1 MTLVTALKDYV
12 EVVHKLIET
21 APAYINNHSDYTDL
35 VTLFASFFSNLK
47 QGTLDFLSFE
57 WISNIFYLP
66 IVVPQMASAMFSEVS
81 VFDGKFQNFATFLDQ
96 PGSLLKENDSFSLPL
111 SLFGKFLIGFTNSL
125 FLWIPTSAA
134 TFLCLRRFAM
144 QGIEAGY
151 AAALGTMAANFLWLA
166 SVVLGLRFVLVPW
179 MSLDLARYC
188 LGFLLLIK
196 YFWDNRLPSK
206 EVKHSFV
213 FSQSALQKI
222 FCFHFLLALTEQ
234 SSLFPFLSNFTPST
248 QSNAMEGFSATNS
261 FEFFSIHIFYLLG
274 LLIGSFSCILFIC
287 WFCEEPAYSAYVWVN
302 KNLRQI
308 RMGSLV
314 RTIHFF
320 FQTTTFIFA
329 CSSLPYL
336 GIEYAITN
344 PLGFVPNDSFFHQFK
359 ETAFLT
365 HSTSPAFYRS
375 RTNFVNQK
383 VFRNSDWAEFH
394 QKTTPLDTSLYDQGA
409 YRFYTMEDLHYGAD
423 YEWLRR
429 RSEKVKIRGRMKR
442 LRWFPRSWA
451 NRLWDLAKTWSRRN
465 IAWRT
470 EILSQYTRS
479 WDSNAAPSWG
489 KLVRE
494 DILPSLQSRPWGA
507 DPAWGQ
513 KFVDSGSSK
522 TEKNGF
528 WWDWWSRRSFADN
541 DTWWNWLSSKNSSFL
556 ANQRKNDLL
565 LFNETGDLSSTIKE
579 EQSFGGDL
587 KKNVPSSNSSF
598 FEFQKSL
605 GLNSPKKASSF
616 WMPRERMLSLYSE
629 QTFLKKKH
637 QFTQEF
643 STLRKFVRK
652 LESRRKTLSNPFLK
666 KNESSV
672 LDLSS
677 FSNLERKRGTEFQ
690 ALSISDVLSQKTNE
704 KADSSLFSKN
714 TTEIE
719 NSPLSKYKDVINT
732 STREEK
738 STSSLFSKN
747 NESISNLKFEKNIER
762 TNAGKVLFHPVKF
775 YLHKQEGFLRKLSF
789 YGVKASREF
798 KPGNNS
804 PAMVFYLRT
813 YFQNMKP
820 TRISFKRTKMIRD
833 PGIGA
838 QNRVKQMAYSD
849 PKAKRDRILSGTP
862 WIRQWVSRE
871 GFLARRKRL
880 EAWIKHQHY
889 DPDEL
894 WSVLMKADVDTFM
907 KRQPFSHFLTP
918 NEERLLHLRRFLLF
932 EHYDSL
938 RWYTYMQH
946 YRAMKTRLGGTK
958 SFTSRLYNQQFKGT
972 FHKVRHLFSLTPSV
986 SGGSVFKFDQPL
998 YNEWKKEDSFKV
1010 QTSLLHEEF
1019 LNQEKTRGDSFS
1031 LSNPSSPLQTTE
1043 KKQPSYLEKLN
1054 PEKENFSSAG
1064 QKDLIEQS
1072 LNGVREY
1079 FVRATP
1085 IRQEILR
1092 KLISEKNYEELTLF
1106 LRVGQKQLSNSS
1118 RVGQNSLSNIE
1129 KENFISKNKNE
1140 LMESFSFGKNQ
1151 TLSFSPISSFR
1162 KSQFNT
1168 LFIKQRRKGAKDY
1181 RRASERLWKKWKKR
1195 FSWEQENRTLPKR
1208 FGKKSFALLEK
1219 EEEKKSSS
1227 NFSLL
1232 TVKNFLEKN
1241 MKARTVL
1248 DKEKI
1253 EKEVLLA
1260 KIQNLESQKSL
1271 KNLERNPSLTLF
1283 SNQKE
1288 STLQPFQKKETHFF
1302 FSNAEQSLMNQ
1313 SMSSIQK
1320 ALKDAVK
1327 SYKKSKNSNS
1337 SVFSGMNESAFDQKS
1352 SDSFSLQTSF
1362 LKAELQKRFLISK
1375 KEFLNAEQHAIKTKI
1390 RKLLEKNSLKLFS
1403 RKKLSFLTKPF
1414 FFKKRNNVLFN
1425 RKFLVE
1431 KSGNAL
1437 NSSDGLFSKIR
1448 KYEKL
1453 PLLNEKK
1460 LNSFSSQ
1467 IQKEDWHLSNLF
1479 TNRKKTLL
1487 RNRANFRKNFLNVQ
1501 NLELVLKNN
1510 LFVRALR
1517 HQGRRIPGTR
1527 PRLLYTKKREAKR
1540 DTFFIK
1546 DGFKNFDETLESKT
1560 ANLADFSIPEK
1571 KSVKSSFFLKP
1582 FLRLANTYTSTPP
1595 LFTKAEEIVHSF
1607 SLSLNRNL
1615 EKKQNL
1621 FSIKKRL
1628 KSKFTTLPGVS
1639 FSEKSGNGK
1648 IFRNFLSPAGIVSL
1662 NQRLDRAK
1670 QRRKNNPNSI
1680 PVQISDQMKPK
1691 TEERKNIF
1699 SFSSSAP
1706 YFFFDKNLSKVEIQS
1721 NQFLS
1726 SAELAEE
1733 ISPSNTQT
1741 TISLAELAEEISP
1754 SNTQTTISSAEEIAP
1769 LNTQTTISSAEE
1781 ISPSNT
1787 QTTISSV
1794 KELVERI
1801 SLFDESA
1808 TSVPD
1813 SLYSRSENDESA
1825 KEVSTLVQKDDSDDS
1840 IDKLSS
1846 YSNTMDVPE
1855 YQKRSLDSL
1864 TRTGQQEQQF
1874 FKEENKSF
1882 EAVNKVLEMAFNK
1895 ENSINDLIEIAE
1907 KLSSPNTEL
1916 EEENFLK
1923 EEEKRFFSRKN
1934 SSEFFERLVY
1944 LKKEKEKKSFYSVND
1959 LIEIAE
1965 KEAPFFSRLKRK
1977 EKRFLTKR
1985 RALGKNSFFLNKKK
1999 KEIRKK
2005 ENLLFAYG
2013 KKDDV
2018 PPFIQSLDSMVGMTT
2033 WLRERKKGLLTIQQ
2047 QKRKNTFKTFESL
2060 TPSENSSFDFKNEN
2074 SFFSSFK
2081 NSNREQLINVEKR
2094 IIEEILLPTKSLRQQ
2109 AHAKRFN
2116 ARKLVRPKR
2125 LSRLSSLADHFIK
2138 GRSKKM
2144 KAFYESFE
2152 NLKNF
2157 RNFAFRDEK
2166 KKFHDEILQKWLGEK
2181 RRFVLT
2187 GGLFS
2192 EGAPFLIRKEV
2203 PFSNSK
2209 TNENHVL
2216 SLSLKEREEK
2226 MKNENFLQIGDRESK
2241 PLAAPV
2247 SLRIREKSFSNKK
2260 ESNSET
2266 PVSLSFQND
2275 NTNSFFFSGDPL
2287 LNKDSE
2293 KGLLINK
2300 VYSNVFIPSENENS
2314 FSDKIENSKTKSDS
2328 FLEGKNQLLTTNP
2341 IPFYAGWDESLRKFV
2356 ITNRLLSRKE
2366 AGYAVSL
2373 LSLRKEAPAVETTP
2387 FNFQNW
2393 PLQGR
2398 NAATTLFSHL
2408 PFMTPPLLDKNNSEI
2423 IKYELSTRIME
2434 KEKPSTALRDSKNQ
2448 TSEQIRKEELV
2459 STENNKT
2466 LFSERIKKSQ
2476 KRGSSSNFRKVTN
2489 MVLLDQIK
2497 KRRSALFLPLRWR
2510 SSKKTTARVLVKAK
2524 SDLSEVKLHSSS
2536 LKKNQSLFTGSFSER
2551 NKRKRENLDKKI
2563 LPKLD
2568 LLRSLRK
2575 GNRARRR
2582 LPRLRNLKKEASN
2595 NGWKW
2600 TKFFSRRIRK
2610 KMVFLKHEKRKKSLF
2625 VSKSKLG
2632 KKLGWQK
2639 LRWSFSGKK
2648 RSEYK
2653 KAKGERNIRRKT
2665 KRDIRQKIYLR
2676 QRKRPLRRRSLGVL
2690 FTEKNLHLKK
2700 EIERE
2705 GFTNRFSYEES
2716 NSFEKTP
2723 AADSGRISTAPIQT
2737 RKRWSVKRHPR
2748 KIYRHLFTPLS
2759 LNLPVLYDVL
2769 PGHSRFLPSIKTR
2782 PAPGSSVSTVRRAKK
2797 WTTSSK
2803 TSSLRRGALM
2813 HGWAMQQL
2821 LQNMVQKNDSFS
2833 LLSDERFSEKKKG
2846 ELVLPDGLNSETRIE
2861 NFQSQSE
2868 SQINSFL
2875 LKKKEFLDKKLLVSD
2890 KTFSRQRQLHR
2901 GTYKLRELSYT
2912 LPLRLYDRWFFY
2924 YYIGGRED
2932 PLQNVFKNVS
2942 KQLEKNLFSSF
2953 LKKPNKETEQKL
2965 ENQKTNEKESTFSSS
2980 KKSGARFFIKKRS
2993 LQNARRFLT
3002 FKPEQRVS
3010 FTAYLKALERKA
3022 AARLEKKKEVRLTSR
3037 QMEDLKQNVPLSL
3050 EKEISSSNLNEKRI
3064 DDQISQNSSSEEKE
3078 NMWWYNFHL
3087 FKKTSSLKEDE
3098 FEKKDKKA
3106 RFMNA
3111 DNNLQDMLSFVQYD
3125 HAPFNSDFRSPR
3137 ALNRHYPLNGGFV
3150 WPGDYLRLQTIY
3162 LPKERKTRQ
3171 ISFQKE
3177 NFSVK
3182 KKEMNQNSTMSS
3194 VPYKSYTEQ
3203 MLLNT
3208 VSISKKDSLLERNEK
3223 ISSALIKE
3231 RNSDEL
3237 RSENFLKKKKRI
3249 RKTLSQ
3255 KSYASSTQKGKI
3267 REKVNALRAILE
3279 PLK

>member
-111 SLFGKFLIGFTNSL
+111 SLFGKFLIGLTNSL

-151 AAALGTMAANFLWLA
+151 AAALGTMVANFLWLA
-166 SVVLGLRFVLVPW
+166 SVILGLRFVLVPW

-222 FCFHFLLALTEQ
+222 FCFHFFLALTEQ
-234 SSLFPFLSNFTPST
+234 SSIFPFLSNFTPST
-248 QSNAMEGFSATNS
+248 QSTAMEGFSATNS

-302 KNLRQI
+302 KNIKQI

-365 HSTSPAFYRS
+365 HSTSPALYRS

-451 NRLWDLAKTWSRRN
+451 NRLWDLTKTWSRRN

-494 DILPSLQSRPWGA
+494 DVLPSLQSRPWGA

-522 TEKNGF
+522 SEKNGF

-541 DTWWNWLSSKNSSFL
+541 DTWWNWLSSENSSFL
-556 ANQRKNDLL
+556 ANPSPFLLGKKDLL
-565 LFNETGDLSSTIKE
+565 FKETGDLSSPIKE
-579 EQSFGGDL
+579 EESFVGDF

-598 FEFQKSL
+598 FDFQKGL
-605 GLNSPKKASSF
+605 GLYSPKKPSSF

-629 QTFLKKKH
+629 QSFLKKKH

-652 LESRRKTLSNPFLK
+652 LESRRKTLSNHFLK
-666 KNESSV
+666 ENGSSV
-672 LDLSS
+672 LDLQG
-677 FSNLERKRGTEFQ
+677 FSNLERKREKEVQ

-704 KADSSLFSKN
+704 KADSSLFSKKN

-719 NSPLSKYKDVINT
+719 NSPLSKYKALINT
-732 STREEK
+732 STREEI
-738 STSSLFSKN
+738 STSSLFSKKN
-747 NESISNLKFEKNIER
+747 DSISNLKFEKNIEK
-762 TNAGKVLFHPVKF
+762 TNAGKVLLHPVKF

-798 KPGNNS
+798 EPGNNS

-820 TRISFKRTKMIRD
+820 TRISFKSTKMMRD

-838 QNRVKQMAYSD
+838 QNRVKQIAYSD

-894 WSVLMKADVDTFM
+894 WSVLMKADIDTFM

-986 SGGSVFKFDQPL
+986 SGGSVLKFDQPL
-998 YNEWKKEDSFKV
+998 YNEWKKEESFKV

-1019 LNQEKTRGDSFS
+1019 LNEEKTRGDSFS
-1031 LSNPSSPLQTTE
+1031 LSNQSSPLQKTE

-1064 QKDLIEQS
+1064 QQDLIEQS
-1072 LNGVREY
+1072 LNVVREY
-1079 FVRATP
+1079 LVRATP

-1151 TLSFSPISSFR
+1151 TLSFSPISSLK

-1208 FGKKSFALLEK
+1208 FGEKSFALLEK
-1219 EEEKKSSS
+1219 EEEKKSDS
-1227 NFSLL
+1227 NFFLL
-1232 TVKNFLEKN
+1232 TVKNLLGKN
-1241 MKARTVL
+1241 MKAKTVL
-1248 DKEKI
+1248 DKDKI

-1260 KIQNLESQKSL
+1260 KIQNLESKKSL
-1271 KNLERNPSLTLF
+1271 KNLEKNPSLTLF

-1288 STLQPFQKKETHFF
+1288 STLQPFQKKETNFF
-1302 FSNAEQSLMNQ
+1302 SSNAEQSLKNQ

-1352 SDSFSLQTSF
+1352 SDSFSLQPSF

-1375 KEFLNAEQHAIKTKI
+1375 KEFLKAEQHAIKTKI
-1390 RKLLEKNSLKLFS
+1390 RTLLDKNSLKLFS
-1403 RKKLSFLTKPF
+1403 RKKLFFLTTPF

-1448 KYEKL
+1448 KFEKL
-1453 PLLNEKK
+1453 PLLTEKK
-1460 LNSFSSQ
+1460 LNSFSSL
-1467 IQKEDWHLSNLF
+1467 IQKEDWHLSNLL

-1510 LFVRALR
+1510 LLVRALR
-1517 HQGRRIPGTR
+1517 HQGRGTPGTR
-1527 PRLLYTKKREAKR
+1527 PRLLYTKKREAKKG
-1540 DTFFIK
+1540 TSIFN
-1546 DGFKNFDETLESKT
+1546 DGFKIFDNKLESKT

-1571 KSVKSSFFLKP
+1571 KSVKSSFYLKP

-1615 EKKQNL
+1615 ERKENL

-1628 KSKFTTLPGVS
+1628 KSNFTTLPGVS

-1648 IFRNFLSPAGIVSL
+1648 MFRNFLSPAGIVSL

-1680 PVQISDQMKPK
+1680 TLEISDQMKPK

-1706 YFFFDKNLSKVEIQS
+1706 YIFFDKNLSNVEIQS

-1726 SAELAEE
+1726 SDELAEE
-1733 ISPSNTQT
+1733 FS
-1741 TISLAELAEEISP
+1741 
-1754 SNTQTTISSAEEIAP
+1754 P
-1769 LNTQTTISSAEE
+1769 LNTQTTF
-1781 ISPSNT
+1781 P
-1787 QTTISSV
+1787 SV

-1801 SLFDESA
+1801 SLLDDSKTNVPESEN
-1808 TSVPD
+1808 
-1813 SLYSRSENDESA
+1813 SRIENDESA
-1825 KEVSTLVQKDDSDDS
+1825 KEVSALVKKDDSDDS
-1840 IDKLSS
+1840 INKLSS
-1846 YSNTMDVPE
+1846 YSKTMDVRE

-1864 TRTGQQEQQF
+1864 IRTGQQEQQF

-1882 EAVNKVLEMAFNK
+1882 DAVNKVLEMAYKKGNSNFK
-1895 ENSINDLIEIAE
+1895 EDSERVSSANDSNEIAE
-1907 KLSSPNTEL
+1907 KISSPNTEL

-1934 SSEFFERLVY
+1934 SNEFLERLVY

-1959 LIEIAE
+1959 IIEIAE

-1985 RALGKNSFFLNKKK
+1985 RAFGKKSVFLNQKN
-1999 KEIRKK
+1999 KEIRKRQ
-2005 ENLLFAYG
+2005 NLLFAYV
-2013 KKDDV
+2013 KKNDV

-2047 QKRKNTFKTFESL
+2047 QKKKNTFKTFESL

-2074 SFFSSFK
+2074 SFFSSFN
-2081 NSNREQLINVEKR
+2081 NSNQTQLINVEKR

-2116 ARKLVRPKR
+2116 SKKLVRPKR

-2138 GRSKKM
+2138 GRSKKK

-2152 NLKNF
+2152 KLKNF

-2166 KKFHDEILQKWLGEK
+2166 KKFHDEILQKWLGKK

-2192 EGAPFLIRKEV
+2192 EGAPFLIPKEV

-2209 TNENHVL
+2209 TNENDVL

-2247 SLRIREKSFSNKK
+2247 SLRIRENIFSNKK
-2260 ESNSET
+2260 ESKSET
-2266 PVSLSFQND
+2266 SVSLSFQNE
-2275 NTNSFFFSGDPL
+2275 NTNSFFFSGDPF

-2300 VYSNVFIPSENENS
+2300 VYSNVFLPSENENS
-2314 FSDKIENSKTKSDS
+2314 FSDKLENSKTKSDS
-2328 FLEGKNQLLTTNP
+2328 FLEGKNGLLTTNP

-2373 LSLRKEAPAVETTP
+2373 ISLRKEAPAVETTP

-2423 IKYELSTRIME
+2423 LKYELSTRIME
-2434 KEKPSTALRDSKNQ
+2434 KEKPSTAMRDSKNQ

-2466 LFSERIKKSQ
+2466 LLSERVKKSQ
-2476 KRGSSSNFRKVTN
+2476 KRGSSSNSRKVTN

-2524 SDLSEVKLHSSS
+2524 SDLSGVKLHSSS
-2536 LKKNQSLFTGSFSER
+2536 LKKNQSLFTGSFSDR
-2551 NKRKRENLDKKI
+2551 NKRKRENFDKKI

-2575 GNRARRR
+2575 GNRARQR
-2582 LPRLRNLKKEASN
+2582 LPRLKNLKKKASN
-2595 NGWKW
+2595 SGWKW
-2600 TKFFSRRIRK
+2600 TKFSARRIRK
-2610 KMVFLKHEKRKKSLF
+2610 KMVFITHEKRKKSLF

-2639 LRWSFSGKK
+2639 LRWSLSGKK
-2648 RSEYK
+2648 RSEFK

-2690 FTEKNLHLKK
+2690 FTEKNLHFKTEVK
-2700 EIERE
+2700 RE
-2705 GFTNRFSYEES
+2705 DFTNLFSYEKS

-2748 KIYRHLFTPLS
+2748 KIYRHLFKPLS
-2759 LNLPVLYDVL
+2759 LNVPVLYEVL

-2782 PAPGSSVSTVRRAKK
+2782 PAPGSSVSTVRRATK
-2797 WTTSSK
+2797 WTTNDK
-2803 TSSLRRGALM
+2803 TTSLRREALM

-2846 ELVLPDGLNSETRIE
+2846 ELVLPDGFNSETRIE
-2861 NFQSQSE
+2861 NFQSQSQSQSE
-2868 SQINSFL
+2868 SQINSLL

-2901 GTYKLRELSYT
+2901 RTYNLRELSYT

-2942 KQLEKNLFSSF
+2942 KQLEKNIFSSF
-2953 LKKPNKETEQKL
+2953 LKKPNKETEEKL
-2965 ENQKTNEKESTFSSS
+2965 EIQKTKEKESTFSSS

-3010 FTAYLKALERKA
+3010 FTAFLKALERKA

-3037 QMEDLKQNVPLSL
+3037 QMDDLKQNVPLSL
-3050 EKEISSSNLNEKRI
+3050 EKEISSSNLNEKRM
-3064 DDQISQNSSSEEKE
+3064 DDQISQNSFSEEKE

-3106 RFMNA
+3106 RFMKA
-3111 DNNLQDMLSFVQYD
+3111 GDNLQDMLSFVQYD

-3150 WPGDYLRLQTIY
+3150 WPGDYLRLQTIF

-3171 ISFQKE
+3171 NSFQKE
-3177 NFSVK
+3177 NFSVRN
-3182 KKEMNQNSTMSS
+3182 KEMNQNTTNSS

-3208 VSISKKDSLLERNEK
+3208 VSNSKKYSLLERNEN

-3231 RNSDEL
+3231 KNSDEF

-3279 PLK
+3279 PLR